1 MLPLV
6 LDQQFTAFYHAAYT
20 DGVVDGQTKVL
31 IGMAV
36 SAALGCYP

>member
-1 MLPLV
+1 MLPTA
-6 LDQQFTAFYHAAYT
+6 LDEQFTAFYQTAYK
-20 DGVVDGQTKVL
+20 DGVVDGQAKVL